1 MSTKFSEA
9 KILEVLKEYNSGI
22 NALEVCRK
30 HVVGKSTLYCL
41 LSTSKAKFVKRD
53 RKIIHSQQNKN
64 SPTPKNQKLGQELNT
79 SSAPKPKWEATS
91 PELSAFFALR

>member
-30 HVVGKSTLYCL
+30 HAVGKSTLY
-41 LSTSKAKFVKRD
+41 KW
-53 RKIIHSQQNKN
+53 N
-64 SPTPKNQKLGQELNT
+64 NT
-79 SSAPKPKWEATS
+79 ILT
-91 PELSAFFALR
+91 

>member
-30 HVVGKSTLYCL
+30 HAVGKSTLYKWNNKYRDMT
-41 LSTSKAKFVKRD
+41 LSSKFG
-53 RKIIHSQQNKN
+53 IYQ
-64 SPTPKNQKLGQELNT
+64 
-79 SSAPKPKWEATS
+79 SSNIV
-91 PELSAFFALR
+91 